1 MKKDIGYI
9 ASVTE
14 WEGSWD
20 RPDGHVLAD
29 SMEAA
34 LAKKAWVHSR
44 DTKEEYSR
52 VGDFRMVELTEE
64 GVKLLNESPEK
75 AEWIFKDISK
85 YVVLKN
91 E

>member
-29 SMEAA
+29 SLEAG
-34 LAKKAWVHSR
+34 LAKKEWVHSR
-44 DTKEEYSR
+44 DTDDEYSR
-52 VGDFRMVELTEE
+52 VGDFKMIELTEE
-64 GVKLLNESPEK
+64 GAKLLNSSSEK
-75 AEWIFKDISK
+75 AEWIFKDIAK
-85 YVVLKN
+85 YVVLPK
-91 E
+91 